1 MRALRSYC
9 RLKEFLKGIEPR
21 GNGFH
26 KSASEVAMR
35 REPEDKLSMPSG
47 PARSEAPPHD
57 NKDAIHPATP
67 EEVISTYRRLAPVY
81 DRVFGFVLDHG
92 RRELAKA
99 VAKENPGNLLEIG
112 VGTGLM
118 LHRYPRRTH
127 VVGIDLSEDMLK
139 IAHTRVDAKELTN
152 IELHAM
158 NAEELT
164 FPDESFDCVTLP
176 YVLSVTPNPEKLV
189 SEVRRV
195 CRKDGTI
202 FILGHFGGGRFSWL
216 TDGFAR
222 LVARKAKFQPALSYE
237 EQVLNHDWEVK
248 ASRLANVLG
257 ISRLVA
263 VSP

>member
-1 MRALRSYC
+1 MPSVPA
-9 RLKEFLKGIEPR
+9 
-21 GNGFH
+21 
-26 KSASEVAMR
+26 R
-35 REPEDKLSMPSG
+35 RE
-47 PARSEAPPHD
+47 ANANTRD
-57 NKDAIHPATP
+57 NNDATHPTTP
-67 EEVISTYRRLAPVY
+67 DEVINTYRRLAPMY

-99 VAKENPGNLLEIG
+99 VAKENPRTLLEIG
-112 VGTGLM
+112 VGTGLT
-118 LHRYPRRTH
+118 LHRYPRNTE
-127 VVGIDLSEDMLK
+127 VIGIDLSEDMLK
-139 IAHTRVDAKELTN
+139 IARARVEAKGLTN
-152 IELHAM
+152 IELQAM
-158 NAEELT
+158 NAEMLT

-216 TDGFAR
+216 TDGVAR
-222 LVARKAKFQPALSYE
+222 LLARKAKFQPTLSYE

-248 ASRLANVLG
+248 ASGLANVLG

-263 VSP
+263 VSPVGRSA